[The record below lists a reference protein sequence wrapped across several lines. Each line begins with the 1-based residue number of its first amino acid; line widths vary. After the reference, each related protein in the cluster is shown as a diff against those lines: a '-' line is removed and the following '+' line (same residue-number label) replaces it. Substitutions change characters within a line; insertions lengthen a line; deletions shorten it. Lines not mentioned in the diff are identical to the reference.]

1 MILNCREFT
10 RMLASDELVEASLL
24 HRFEARLHLLMCRL
38 CRRYAAQLQA
48 LGSASRTSWEAE
60 SQSQVE
66 LEQLESRILER
77 FFQDSSGSTS
87 AGRGPDIIS
96 GGPGEPEGS

>member
-38 CRRYAAQLQA
+38 CRRYRAQLHT
-48 LGSASRTSWEAE
+48 LGGLARTCWGAEAPDAE
-60 SQSQVE
+60 R
-66 LEQLESRILER
+66 LEQLERKILER
-77 FFQDSSGSTS
+77 F
-87 AGRGPDIIS
+87 
-96 GGPGEPEGS
+96 